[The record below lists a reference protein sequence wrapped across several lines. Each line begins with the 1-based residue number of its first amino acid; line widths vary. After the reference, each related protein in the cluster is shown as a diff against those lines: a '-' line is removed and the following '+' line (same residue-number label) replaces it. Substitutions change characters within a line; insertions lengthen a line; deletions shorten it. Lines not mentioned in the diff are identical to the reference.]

1 LLKQLQASQGK
12 NIVLELVNGR
22 IISGTIL
29 AVDQQFVRVES
40 DDGVGTI
47 PVNAVQIIWETL
59 TRSLTVENMENI
71 AEQLRDSAKA
81 NLVCTGTPGQ
91 GVFECP
97 QIYTCRPPF
106 ACMNVVSC
114 VQKVNV
120 PPSPCPA
127 AFTCRPPFNVP
138 PIGCGIEHLC
148 PVNITGMFPPP
159 GFPPPACGFPF
170 SPTAPMP
177 CSSPVMPSPPPAG
190 CPPFIC
196 PRAVTLPPFPP
207 PFGPQPPQPGCPF
220 FFAGPG
226 MPASAQ
232 PVADEQIGH
241 FCRPFPFGHPC
252 RPFQFGEHCSPFTF
266 GCRPFEFG
274 EHCRPFGCGPF
285 QFGEPCRPFTFG
297 CGPFQFGQPCGPFT
311 FGCGPFQFE
320 QPCGPFPFLPP
331 CGPFQFGGS
340 QCGTFGGFSCPGA
353 QFIGAVVPPVGPIS
367 KKGEAPLP
375 PMDFLIKQEDQSKDN
390 KEAKE

>member
-1 LLKQLQASQGK
+1 MLKLLQASQGK
-12 NIVLELVNGR
+12 KIVLELVNGR
-22 IISGTIL
+22 SISGTIL
-29 AVDQQFVRVES
+29 AVEQQFVRVES

-59 TRSLTVENMENI
+59 TRSLTEENMENI

-91 GVFECP
+91 GAFVCP

-106 ACMNVVSC
+106 ACMTAVSC

-127 AFTCRPPFNVP
+127 AFTCRPPFTVP

-148 PVNITGMFPPP
+148 PVNISGM
-159 GFPPPACGFPF
+159 FPPPACGFQF

-190 CPPFIC
+190 CPAFIC
-196 PRAVTLPPFPP
+196 PRAVTLPPFQP

-226 MPASAQ
+226 MPTSAQ

-241 FCRPFPFGHPC
+241 FCRPFQFGHHC
-252 RPFQFGEHCSPFTF
+252 RPFPF
-266 GCRPFEFG
+266 GCGPFEFG
-274 EHCRPFGCGPF
+274 HHCRPFPFGCGPF
-285 QFGEPCRPFTFG
+285 QFGEPCSPFTFG
-297 CGPFQFGQPCGPFT
+297 CGPFQFGQPCGS
-311 FGCGPFQFE
+311 
-320 QPCGPFPFLPP
+320 
-331 CGPFQFGGS
+331 FQFGGS
-340 QCGTFGGFSCPGA
+340 QCGTFGGFTCPGA
-353 QFIGAVVPPVGPIS
+353 QFIG
-367 KKGEAPLP
+367 L
-375 PMDFLIKQEDQSKDN
+375 
-390 KEAKE
+390 